1 MGDTASTERTVS
13 RYFTAWTSRDTGTVR
28 DLLAEDF
35 RFSGMGMEVNG
46 RDAFLGAAAF
56 PEDAQTTLVAQ
67 VCQGSGAFQMY
78 DASRDDTTVRIVE
91 HLRVEDGKIVA
102 STLVT
107 DSGAYLAFL
116 GKV

>member
-1 MGDTASTERTVS
+1 MGDTASTERSVS

-35 RFSGMGMEVNG
+35 RFSGMGMEVKG
-46 RDAFLGAAAF
+46 RD
-56 PEDAQTTLVAQ
+56 
-67 VCQGSGAFQMY
+67 AFQMY

-107 DSGAYLAFL
+107 DSGAYLAFR
-116 GKV
+116 GMV

>member
-1 MGDTASTERTVS
+1 
-13 RYFTAWTSRDTGTVR
+13 
-28 DLLAEDF
+28 
-35 RFSGMGMEVNG
+35 
-46 RDAFLGAAAF
+46 
-56 PEDAQTTLVAQ
+56 VAQ

-91 HLRVEDGKIVA
+91 HLRVEDGRIAA
-102 STLVT
+102 SSLVT